1 MTFEFPAP
9 AKVNRRLRIVGRRA
23 DGMHLLESDAALL
36 EFGDAVKITP
46 RRDGQIRRA
55 WAHSEVADDLCARAA
70 LALRTESGAAHSGAD
85 IAVEKRVP
93 IGGGL
98 GGASSD
104 AATVLLG
111 LNRLWDLRF
120 SRARLTALGAKL
132 GADIPFFLSGLGA
145 ARVAGIG
152 EKVSAANDS
161 EGDERRGTGGTGGRS
176 WIVLAHPG
184 VSAGTAEVYGA
195 YDSGAEAAGLTS
207 GLKSA
212 IIALSRWNDLA
223 AAACFLRPQIAECA
237 RDLERAAGT
246 KEAARMTGGG
256 SCVFAEVGDAAE
268 AERIRGAMA
277 GMGWESWTTRI
288 LDSHP
293 MRDFAG

>member
-9 AKVNRRLRIVGRRA
+9 AKVNWRLRIVGRRA
-23 DGMHLLESDAALL
+23 DGMHLLESDSALL
-36 EFGDAVKITP
+36 EFGDAVKISP
-46 RRDGQIRRA
+46 RRDGQIRRE
-55 WAHSEVADDLCARAA
+55 WAHSGVADDLCVRAA

-120 SRARLTALGAKL
+120 SRARLTKLGAEL

-152 EKVSAANDS
+152 EKVSAADDS
-161 EGDERRGTGGTGGRS
+161 EREGC
-176 WIVLAHPG
+176 WIALAHPG

-195 YDSGAEAAGLTS
+195 YDSGVEGAGLTS

-223 AAACFLRPQIAECA
+223 AAACCLRPRIAECA
-237 RDLERAAGT
+237 RDLEKAAGA
-246 KEAARMTGGG
+246 KDVARMTGGG
-256 SCVFAEVGDAAE
+256 SCVFAGVGSETE
-268 AERIRGAMA
+268 AKRIRGAMT

-288 LDSHP
+288 LTSHP
-293 MRDFAG
+293 MRGFAE